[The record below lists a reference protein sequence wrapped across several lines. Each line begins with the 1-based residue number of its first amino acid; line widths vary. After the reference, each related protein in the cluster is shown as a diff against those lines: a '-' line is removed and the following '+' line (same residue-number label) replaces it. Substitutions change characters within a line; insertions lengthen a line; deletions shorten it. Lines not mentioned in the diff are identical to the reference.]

1 MTTNFRALADVDR
14 VIHQPARTMIIAI
27 LSNLES
33 ADFLFLQRE
42 VGLTKGNLSTH
53 LSKLE
58 EAGYIQIEKSFHG
71 KVPRTLCLLTEK
83 GRKAFD
89 AYRQT
94 LKQFVESE

>member
-42 VGLTKGNLSTH
+42 SGPDKG
-53 LSKLE
+53 K
-58 EAGYIQIEKSFHG
+58 
-71 KVPRTLCLLTEK
+71 P
-83 GRKAFD
+83 FD
-89 AYRQT
+89 AFEQAGRGWIHPD
-94 LKQFVESE
+94 